1 MKEGKRLTRE
11 KRGAILLL
19 VALTAAAVVLYVTLG
34 EKIQQYAQEPAR
46 LRGFVEEHPAL
57 GRLGYLAI
65 AFVQVVVA
73 LIPGEPVEIL
83 GGYVFGAWEGTALF
97 LLASAAGSMLV
108 FWLVRR
114 FGVKL
119 VRVFFQQEQL
129 DKLHFLHTKKGREF
143 LFFLIFALPG
153 TPKDLLSYFAG
164 LTDVST
170 GLWLLI
176 CSVGRIPSVVTSML
190 GGDALGEGSYGKAA
204 IVFGAT
210 LVLSGAGVLLYRGIL
225 KRHEKRQTENT
236 PQSTDDVSAKE
247 EEAE

>member
-1 MKEGKRLTRE
+1 MEEKKRLPKD
-11 KRGAILLL
+11 KRNAILLL
-19 VALTAAAVVLYVTLG
+19 IVLIALAALLTVTLG
-34 EKIQQYAQEPAR
+34 GRIVQYAREPSK
-46 LRGFVEEHPAL
+46 LRGFVAEHPVS
-57 GRLGYLAI
+57 GRLVYLAI
-65 AFVQVVVA
+65 VLVQVVVA
-73 LIPGEPVEIL
+73 VIPGEPVEIL
-83 GGYVFGAWEGTALF
+83 GGYAFGTWEGTGLF

-114 FGVKL
+114 FGLRL
-119 VRVFFQQEQL
+119 VRVFFKEEQL

-164 LTDVST
+164 LTDLPV

-190 GGDALGEGSYGKAA
+190 GGDALGDGSYGKAA

-210 LVLSGAGVLLYRGIL
+210 LAVSAVGVLLYQGIL
-225 KRHEKRQTENT
+225 KRHEKRKEPLTAQEEEK
-236 PQSTDDVSAKE
+236 PSKE
-247 EEAE
+247 EETI

>member
-1 MKEGKRLTRE
+1 MEEKKRLPKD
-11 KRGAILLL
+11 KRNAILLL
-19 VALTAAAVVLYVTLG
+19 IVLIALAALLTVTLG
-34 EKIQQYAQEPAR
+34 ERIVQYAREPSK
-46 LRGFVEEHPAL
+46 LRGFVAEHPVS
-57 GRLGYLAI
+57 GRLVYLAI
-65 AFVQVVVA
+65 VLVQVVVA
-73 LIPGEPVEIL
+73 VIPGEPVEIL
-83 GGYVFGAWEGTALF
+83 GGYAFGTWEGTGLF

-114 FGVKL
+114 FGLRL
-119 VRVFFQQEQL
+119 VRVFFKEEQL

-164 LTDVST
+164 LTDLPV

-190 GGDALGEGSYGKAA
+190 GGDALGDGSYGKAA

-210 LVLSGAGVLLYRGIL
+210 LAVSAVGVLLYQGIL
-225 KRHEKRQTENT
+225 KRHEKRKEPLTAQEEEK
-236 PQSTDDVSAKE
+236 PSKE
-247 EEAE
+247 EETI